1 MGREKRR
8 AQIENEDEQR
18 EQRKTIKGE
27 KSSFKKETEAVGK
40 KQRGEEEGTGA
51 TSLLHRSFPHSA
63 KAMPLQLILNAIR
76 TQ

>member
-1 MGREKRR
+1 L
-8 AQIENEDEQR
+8 
-18 EQRKTIKGE
+18 
-27 KSSFKKETEAVGK
+27 EAVGK

-63 KAMPLQLILNAIR
+63 KSVLSQFILNAIS

>member
-1 MGREKRR
+1 MGANKEGFKRLL
-8 AQIENEDEQR
+8 
-18 EQRKTIKGE
+18 KGK
-27 KSSFKKETEAVGK
+27 KSSFKKKTEAVEK

-63 KAMPLQLILNAIR
+63 KTMPLQLILNAIR